1 MAPIDPPVDP
11 APDARPAGKEIDE
24 NTRQRLFE
32 VLHRELAASSQDAL
46 TRGVPPERL
55 AALLDERA
63 ALLRAQIWQLTAAED
78 VTDDA
83 DDTA

>member
-46 TRGVPPERL
+46 TRGVPPYPIWL
-55 AALLDERA
+55 GHRA
-63 ALLRAQIWQLTAAED
+63 DGA
-78 VTDDA
+78 V
-83 DDTA
+83 